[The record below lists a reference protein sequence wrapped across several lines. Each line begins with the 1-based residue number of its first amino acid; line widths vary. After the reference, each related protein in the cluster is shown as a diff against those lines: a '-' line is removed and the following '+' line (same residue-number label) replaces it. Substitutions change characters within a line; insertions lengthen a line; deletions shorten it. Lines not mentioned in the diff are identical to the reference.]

1 MIFFFARPCPH
12 LEIGAEFSSPPNRAA
27 LIPRGPNPRNQG
39 ALGAMLA
46 SRFCVIPSRA
56 KRLPEASAAAGDT
69 SQKLHQRFFWNP
81 PHRRRRRTRTSTVT
95 AIATGGKANE
105 SEGDSVNDK
114 SVSIHALGL
123 EDIGVDVDELSRFEP
138 PASTRKSRLLLPP
151 PPLFPV
157 RPKHAKHSKS
167 FFFCVLT
174 FSVFLQR
181 LWITGTSAL

>member
-1 MIFFFARPCPH
+1 
-12 LEIGAEFSSPPNRAA
+12 
-27 LIPRGPNPRNQG
+27 
-39 ALGAMLA
+39 MLA

-105 SEGDSVNDK
+105 SDGDSVNDK

-138 PASTRKSRLLLPP
+138 L
-151 PPLFPV
+151 
-157 RPKHAKHSKS
+157 
-167 FFFCVLT
+167 
-174 FSVFLQR
+174 
-181 LWITGTSAL
+181 AL

>member
-1 MIFFFARPCPH
+1 VPPH
-12 LEIGAEFSSPPNRAA
+12 LEIGA
-27 LIPRGPNPRNQG
+27 
-39 ALGAMLA
+39 LA

-69 SQKLHQRFFWNP
+69 SQKLHQRFFSNP

-138 PASTRKSRLLLPP
+138 PASRKSRLLPP